1 MSCLC
6 LLTVGDLM
14 RLAISGEK
22 LLEMGTRRE
31 ARTRGAW
38 PFSLAPSSE
47 SCYALPFGKRVA
59 ARDFQQDCVVGSKL
73 SWTLEISEIWN
84 TFLSWPSS
92 EPPFPHVGGYVSC
105 VKGGFCWMPASEVDC
120 QVKFWWT
127 PFSKRFTITKRRVAL
142 WGSKK
147 DKGQKSIQSL
157 KNPVGYSS
165 SIIYNHLLSVML
177 VIWFQR
183 IEIFVMS
190 SIFEINP
197 FQSLKSVNQFGC
209 LTSRN

>member
-127 PFSKRFTITKRRVAL
+127 PFL
-142 WGSKK
+142 
-147 DKGQKSIQSL
+147 QKVHNYKTQSGFVRKQERQRAKEHSEFEKPCWLFFQHHLQSL
-157 KNPVGYSS
+157 AFCNVSNMISKNWNLCNEFNLWNQ
-165 SIIYNHLLSVML
+165 SISV
-177 VIWFQR
+177 
-183 IEIFVMS
+183 
-190 SIFEINP
+190 FEIS
-197 FQSLKSVNQFGC
+197 QSIWL
-209 LTSRN
+209 LDL